1 MENKLSFVITAEQ
14 AGDRLDK
21 TLVNLMPDLTRNNII
36 RNIEEGLITVNNK
49 TAKAS
54 LKVKEDDVIEVL
66 IKESDELE
74 VVAENIPLDIL
85 YEDSDLL
92 VINKPQGMVVHPSN
106 GHNSCTLVNAL
117 LYHCKDLSGINGV
130 KRPGIVHRID
140 KDTSGLLVVCK
151 NDFAHN
157 GIANQLVD
165 HSMHREY
172 YALVKGVIKEDDGKI
187 IAAIGRDPYDR
198 FKMAVNLKDGK
209 DAITFFHVEKRFN
222 QYTLV
227 SCRLTTG
234 RTHQIRVHMNYIGY
248 PIEGDPVY
256 GTRKHFIY
264 DKGQLLHAYRL
275 TFVHPRTG
283 KEMTFEAPLPEYYQ
297 NIIKNLD

>member
-1 MENKLSFVITAEQ
+1 
-14 AGDRLDK
+14 
-21 TLVNLMPDLTRNNII
+21 
-36 RNIEEGLITVNNK
+36 
-49 TAKAS
+49 
-54 LKVKEDDVIEVL
+54 
-66 IKESDELE
+66 
-74 VVAENIPLDIL
+74 
-85 YEDSDLL
+85 
-92 VINKPQGMVVHPSN
+92 
-106 GHNSCTLVNAL
+106 
-117 LYHCKDLSGINGV
+117 
-130 KRPGIVHRID
+130 
-140 KDTSGLLVVCK
+140 
-151 NDFAHN
+151 
-157 GIANQLVD
+157 
-165 HSMHREY
+165 
-172 YALVKGVIKEDDGKI
+172 
-187 IAAIGRDPYDR
+187 
-198 FKMAVNLKDGK
+198 MAVNLKDGK